1 MDKKEQIIYKAI
13 SVEDR
18 MPKIA
23 NENYLTISKNG
34 FEKPRFY
41 NGTRFETAHYEGD
54 ITHWLERETLSQP
67 KEDKDLL
74 DKMYNYLKNL
84 QTPNVS
90 LEQKPVESE
99 WISVEDRLPEY
110 GSYLCCD
117 MDNWVEV
124 CYIRFD
130 RTDWHSENTD
140 RVRTPTHW
148 MPLPKPL
155 KK

>member
-67 KEDKDLL
+67 KEDKDPF
-74 DKMYNYLKNL
+74 KP
-84 QTPNVS
+84 TPS
-90 LEQKPVESE
+90 
-99 WISVEDRLPEY
+99 
-110 GSYLCCD
+110 
-117 MDNWVEV
+117 
-124 CYIRFD
+124 
-130 RTDWHSENTD
+130 TT
-140 RVRTPTHW
+140 
-148 MPLPKPL
+148 KPL
-155 KK
+155 LCFNRTRTYNNQY

>member
-1 MDKKEQIIYKAI
+1 MNKEQIEKAA
-13 SVEDR
+13 ENHAHEFYNKD
-18 MPKIA
+18 A
-23 NENYLTISKNG
+23 NPIEWENRYTNYLAG
-34 FEKPRFY
+34 AEW
-41 NGTRFETAHYEGD
+41 A
-54 ITHWLERETLSQP
+54 LSQP

-74 DKMYNYLKNL
+74 DKMYNYLKDL

-117 MDNWVEV
+117 IDNWVEV

-148 MPLPKPL
+148 MPLPNKPL
-155 KK
+155 KKQD